1 MKNILAENMLR
12 FNTKNLSK
20 LQQASL
26 LNEAAGEYSPWPKGS
41 VEYTKGLK
49 WLSETDY
56 NAWLNFKNTIVV
68 PEICKKEL
76 PGWYKETTPG
86 SGTLK
91 LKDDISTSS
100 GTYSIIMGLQ
110 VLYMDCASICS
121 AGGLKFIPSDPATV
135 QNYRNANDAAIVR
148 VNPGAAR
155 GNATSYTNFDDNHFL
170 ARYFWREGRNGRG
183 TSDLW
188 KKTVQYVLGPHYAAA
203 CAKHC
208 VKANKP
214 LPPN

>member
-1 MKNILAENMLR
+1 MKNTLAENMLR

-20 LQQASL
+20 RQQALL
-26 LNEAAGEYSPWPKGS
+26 LNEAAGVYSPWPAGS
-41 VEYTKGLK
+41 AEYTKGLK
-49 WLSETDY
+49 WLSEADY

-68 PEICKKEL
+68 PEICKTVL

-135 QNYRNANDAAIVR
+135 QNYRNANDAAIER
-148 VNPGAAR
+148 VNPGAAQ
-155 GNATSYTNFDDNHFL
+155 GNAKTYTNFFDDHFL
-170 ARYFWREGRNGRG
+170 AKYFWKQGRGGGAG

-188 KKTVQYVLGPHYAAA
+188 KKTVQHVLGPHYAAA

-208 VKANKP
+208 VKATKP
-214 LPPN
+214 KAP